1 MNSMEDEAIPKTS
14 NQQNFPVTSRHN
26 QLGTKASLPLRN
38 HTSKMKFRPGCYMI
52 YESGKASVP
61 NWMPRN
67 HPEFFL
73 QIILPQAKGL
83 TTD

>member
-1 MNSMEDEAIPKTS
+1 MNSMEDEAISKTS

-26 QLGTKASLPLRN
+26 QLETKASLPLRN

-61 NWMPRN
+61 NWIAQEPSGVFPSN
-67 HPEFFL
+67 HSSSS
-73 QIILPQAKGL
+73 
-83 TTD
+83 